1 MGNLGDGHRKVIEEL
16 LRGREL
22 ANQLRYVLNEG
33 GDIDHNGSPTITTP
47 FAEELVKEVLS
58 TFTNSLLF
66 LNNSSSESH
75 DVQLRETSKSE
86 DSEESNCKSTS
97 VVKQRR
103 GCHKRR

>member
-1 MGNLGDGHRKVIEEL
+1 MENLGDGHRKVIEEL

-33 GDIDHNGSPTITTP
+33 GDIDHNGP
-47 FAEELVKEVLS
+47 EELVKKVLN